1 MRVLDA
7 DLRTALADGLRVQT
21 FAILGGG
28 SVLVGLG
35 TVLSRLLT

>member
-1 MRVLDA
+1 M
-7 DLRTALADGLRVQT
+7 QT

-35 TVLSRLLT
+35 TVLSSLLA